1 MVWAGSAW
9 GAARVW
15 PHVTPAW
22 PPRAQERVVLKDCQV
37 GAGYVV
43 AEGTEHRDEV
53 LAKPLAQ
60 RRSNDGLPA
69 RRGSES

>member
-1 MVWAGSAW
+1 M
-9 GAARVW
+9 
-15 PHVTPAW
+15 
-22 PPRAQERVVLKDCQV
+22 LKDCQV

-60 RRSNDGLPA
+60 RRSSDGVPL
-69 RRGSES
+69 RRPSES